1 MEDDRFEEWERYP
14 ADRAQEQLEQQKLAW
29 YAAPWADAGIA
40 VVVLAIAAGLLRRLG
55 REAIRLAARF
65 RLV

>member
-1 MEDDRFEEWERYP
+1 MEDDLFEEWERHP
-14 ADRAQEQLEQQKLAW
+14 ADKANEQLQHQKLAW

-40 VVVLAIAAGLLRRLG
+40 VVVLAIVVGLLRRVG
-55 REAIRLAARF
+55 RQLVRLAARL

>member
-1 MEDDRFEEWERYP
+1 MEDHRFEEWERYP
-14 ADRAQEQLEQQKLAW
+14 ADEAREQLEQQKLAW

-40 VVVLAIAAGLLRRLG
+40 LVVLAIVVGLLRRLG
-55 REAIRLAARF
+55 REVIRLAARH